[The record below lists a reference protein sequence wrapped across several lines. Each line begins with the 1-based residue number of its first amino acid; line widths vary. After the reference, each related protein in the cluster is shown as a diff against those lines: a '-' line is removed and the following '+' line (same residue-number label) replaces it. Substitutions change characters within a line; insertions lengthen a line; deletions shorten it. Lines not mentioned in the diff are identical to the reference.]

1 MKNGQWIV
9 AGIMGLAVVL
19 AAMIAGTPVGVA
31 DNPQPPQWEVAAGLD
46 RPEASPSDYP
56 NGLVKRV
63 ERLENRVA
71 NIERSGWNTAAPTSQ
86 PAAAAV
92 PPSPIVATESWQ
104 EYKVVDVP
112 AVFQRLDPRAV
123 ARLMSPGTEAMA
135 ASRNQ
140 STTFR
145 QNYTDFKLRVSLRAA

>member
-112 AVFQRLDPRAV
+112 AVLYSEPTVVQSGQYRQTTTITTQQCTGGVCRAQATPV
-123 ARLMSPGTEAMA
+123 R
-135 ASRNQ
+135 RF
-140 STTFR
+140 FR
-145 QNYTDFKLRVSLRAA
+145 R

>member
-9 AGIMGLAVVL
+9 AGIMGLAVVF
-19 AAMIAGTPVGVA
+19 AAMLAGTPVGVA

-71 NIERSGWNTAAPTSQ
+71 NLERSGWNTAAPTSP

-112 AVFQRLDPRAV
+112 AVVYSEPTV
-123 ARLMSPGTEAMA
+123 V
-135 ASRNQ
+135 Q
-140 STTFR
+140 SGQYRQTTTITTQQCTGGVCRPQATPVRRIFR
-145 QNYTDFKLRVSLRAA
+145 R